1 MADDFYALLGVRR
14 DASAHDVAD
23 ALRLELMKWS
33 RRASNSPRDA
43 DRAEAD
49 QRVEL
54 LGEAKV
60 VLGDP
65 VRRAQYDR
73 EMGFTQPQ
81 PQPVPVPAPVMP
93 APVLPTPVWPQQP
106 AQSEVAPAAASPLVR
121 NWYVPSFVPV
131 VGPFV
136 SWTYAAVTARSRR
149 YARWALFYGVMFVL
163 VVASSIVGGGSSDSS
178 SSSSAFDTVFALAYV
193 FGPMVQAVRRRHEV
207 ADAMTAPRQ
216 RS

>member
-1 MADDFYALLGVRR
+1 MAEDFYALLAVRR
-14 DASAHDVAD
+14 DASAGDVAD

-33 RRASNSPRDA
+33 RRASNAPRAA

-54 LGEAKV
+54 LGEVKA

-73 EMGFTQPQ
+73 EMGFTQPQPQPQ

-106 AQSEVAPAAASPLVR
+106 AQPP
-121 NWYVPSFVPV
+121 
-131 VGPFV
+131 VGPQQRMHGTAVLQRLRRPRWNALLILFGV
-136 SWTYAAVTARSRR
+136 AAILSSGSASDPAGELALGIVCLGVAVWRS
-149 YARWALFYGVMFVL
+149 GV
-163 VVASSIVGGGSSDSS
+163 GRGS
-178 SSSSAFDTVFALAYV
+178 
-193 FGPMVQAVRRRHEV
+193 
-207 ADAMTAPRQ
+207 
-216 RS
+216 